1 MKDDLS
7 LIFGQRLKELREQR
21 NYTQEDI
28 GSWFNMGKSTVSQW
42 ESGRIP
48 HATILVKLA
57 SKLGVSIDYLLAHDA
72 KEDLKNGT
80 NQNDKISEEDIELL
94 KQIKKASAEKQKAIE
109 LILDIKEQA
118 ATATK

>member
-57 SKLGVSIDYLLAHDA
+57 NKLGVSIDYLLAHDA
-72 KEDLKNGT
+72 KEDLKNDT
-80 NQNDKISEEDIELL
+80 KQNDKISEEDIELL